1 MQKNPRAILIHA
13 NMVENVLKEK
23 MVALYV
29 IVLEHFIEGKHVIV
43 C

>member
-1 MQKNPRAILIHA
+1 MQKYPHVILIHA
-13 NMVENVLKEK
+13 NMMENVLREK

-29 IVLEHFIEGKHVIV
+29 IVLEHFIEGKHVII